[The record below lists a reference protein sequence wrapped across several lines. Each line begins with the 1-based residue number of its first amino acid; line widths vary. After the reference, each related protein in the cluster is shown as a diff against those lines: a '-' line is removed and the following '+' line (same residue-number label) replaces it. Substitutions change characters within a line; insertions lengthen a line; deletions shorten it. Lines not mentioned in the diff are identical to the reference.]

1 MGRDWEEIVTSGCFQ
16 VDNNI
21 YKKFMEGDVILLM
34 LNTHT
39 YAGAHEVLSSGEG
52 AGRGNGIAM
61 LYQI

>member
-1 MGRDWEEIVTSGCFQ
+1 M
-16 VDNNI
+16 DNNI